1 MSKCS
6 QNCSVQIIIFRR
18 IFFFFLNVRL
28 PFYLS
33 VVRWIVCQ
41 CSFACTFIP
50 SLCFMP
56 FIFVSFHFSC
66 WHCPN
71 IAILS
76 AFFFA
81 QHSRVLFNFST
92 DDVSF
97 CHKTPNLF
105 CRLCFY
111 KQTLIII
118 MWQFNTLLFFF
129 STSLFLCVFSV
140 SPFVVRFQFWSDSLF
155 CLNSL
160 YKMPSFICH
169 AKYFPKLKKTQLW
182 MRFGHLRIVNIISCN
197 AGILNGIQ
205 HAHTATTTITTTKKQ
220 STTRDTGMPWFW
232 LIYIIHSFEIFM
244 KITNW

>member
-1 MSKCS
+1 MAVTSTQTRLNSYRRKKA
-6 QNCSVQIIIFRR
+6 VFRKNESFLWRRSCISFR
-18 IFFFFLNVRL
+18 ICVKMLTKLLRTNNNFSTYFFSFLNVRL

-118 MWQFNTLLFFF
+118 M
-129 STSLFLCVFSV
+129 
-140 SPFVVRFQFWSDSLF
+140 
-155 CLNSL
+155 
-160 YKMPSFICH
+160 
-169 AKYFPKLKKTQLW
+169 
-182 MRFGHLRIVNIISCN
+182 
-197 AGILNGIQ
+197 
-205 HAHTATTTITTTKKQ
+205 
-220 STTRDTGMPWFW
+220 
-232 LIYIIHSFEIFM
+232 
-244 KITNW
+244 